1 MLSLL
6 ADICIRWNY
15 RSGTEA
21 NLYAWKSKYGHL
33 SGRRKT
39 SCPVPANEV
48 NILKKKEKNF
58 TNSVTFVCN
67 IP

>member
-1 MLSLL
+1 MH
-6 ADICIRWNY
+6 
-15 RSGTEA
+15 G
-21 NLYAWKSKYGHL
+21 KSKYGHL
-33 SGRRKT
+33 SGGRKT
-39 SCPVPANEV
+39 SCPVPADEG